1 MGPRCIRFDNDSINL
16 DNVGK
21 FGLNVAVGWLFVA
34 GRIYGLGGQNCREK
48 HGSMSLGWHML
59 TSPGSESGDQTGACL
74 DQGAPG
80 FWSPE
85 LVRAKK

>member
-34 GRIYGLGGQNCREK
+34 GRIYGLGGQNCREE
-48 HGSMSLGWHML
+48 HGSDEAWMAHAYFAW
-59 TSPGSESGDQTGACL
+59 E
-74 DQGAPG
+74 
-80 FWSPE
+80 
-85 LVRAKK
+85 